1 MEIVNKLAISNF
13 YHMHRFTLQNIT
25 ELKDNEIFVF
35 GSNTM
40 GKNIG
45 GAARVAQ
52 EKYGAE
58 WGNAVGLKGQSY
70 AIPTLRFSNT
80 ELGYSDKL
88 PLEEI
93 GNHIK
98 DYVEFA
104 WDHQEYIFLT
114 TLIGCGIAGFTIEE
128 IGNLFVGLNLP
139 DNLILPVEFE
149 KIIIAK

>member
-1 MEIVNKLAISNF
+1 MINM
-13 YHMHRFTLQNIT
+13 YRFTPQNIT
-25 ELKDNEIFVF
+25 ELKDNEVFVF
-35 GSNTM
+35 GSNSC
-40 GKNIG
+40 GFNVG

-52 EKYGAE
+52 EFYGAE

-80 ELGYSDKL
+80 DLGYSDKL

-98 DYVEFA
+98 DYVAFA
-104 WDHQEYIFLT
+104 WKNQELIFLT

-128 IGNLFVGLNLP
+128 IGNLFVGIDLP
-139 DNLILPVEFE
+139 DNLILPIEFE
-149 KIIIAK
+149 KIIMANMVKESLI

>member
-1 MEIVNKLAISNF
+1 
-13 YHMHRFTLQNIT
+13 MHRFTPNNIT
-25 ELKDNEIFVF
+25 KLNDNEVFVF
-35 GSNTM
+35 ASNTL
-40 GKNIG
+40 GRHIG
-45 GAARVAQ
+45 GSAKMAFDNF
-52 EKYGAE
+52 KAE

-93 GNHIK
+93 GKHIK

-104 WDHQEYIFLT
+104 WDHQELIFLT

-128 IGNLFVGLNLP
+128 IGNLFVGLDLP
-139 DNLILPVEFE
+139 DNLILPIEFE
-149 KIIIAK
+149 KIILDI